1 MIYKLA
7 ERSVTLIGEGH
18 FIAPSA
24 DVIGSVTLHAN
35 TSVWFGAVIRGDVE
49 EIEVGEG
56 SNIQDGSVVHADAGM
71 PAKIGRNVTVGH
83 KAVVHGCTIG
93 DNCLVGIGAIVLNN
107 AVIGEN
113 CLIGA
118 GALVTERTVI
128 PPNSLVVG
136 SPAVVKKTLSDEVV
150 AMLKMNAQHYVD
162 NAALFA
168 KALEEDDR
176 G

>member
-1 MIYKLA
+1 MYTLN
-7 ERSVTLIGEGH
+7 ERRVNLIGEGH

-24 DVIGSVTLHAN
+24 DVIGSVTLHPK

-49 EIEVGEG
+49 SIEVGEG
-56 SNIQDGSVVHADAGM
+56 SNIQDGSVVHADRGI
-71 PAKIGRNVTVGH
+71 PTRIGKNVTVGH
-83 KAVVHGCTIG
+83 KAVVHGCTVG
-93 DNCLVGIGAIVLNN
+93 DNSLIGIGAIVLNH

-113 CLIGA
+113 CIVGA

-136 SPAVVKKTLSDEVV
+136 SPAVVKKTLSEDVV
-150 AMLKMNAQHYVD
+150 EMLRQSAAHYID

-168 KALEEDDR
+168 AALAEDDR
-176 G
+176 V